1 MPMEFTVARSR
12 NKQNDTLVE
21 GGLLSTEGIIIISEF
36 VSSARVM
43 RGGIMINPWRTEEVK
58 GALLRV
64 LEMCRAERADRMR
77 SNLEFSTRLTTT
89 NWTLQVLQDLKSV
102 EKSDDVN
109 SYSAM
114 GFGMGFR
121 VMGLKSGFELV
132 DTLSLTKS
140 YRNAHSRLII
150 LDWGGTLGAEND
162 KVDKLQAYAI
172 AQGNVVVGGLGVTG
186 ADNSSLT
193 VNIPTVGRIPRGAS
207 VERIVPT
214 EFLNTDFIILN
225 LHRGDFSTAYNV
237 SEAINNNFGT
247 DTAIPLDTNSIRV
260 RAPSDPSQKV
270 AFVSLLENIEVDRA
284 VPPAKIIVNSRTGTL
299 VISGNVKVTPAAVSH
314 GTLSVRVNED
324 QNIDGGDA
332 IAIGEGAE
340 ANAGAA
346 AVPDTEIEVQ
356 EDVAKAFLFDAGVS
370 LSDLVD
376 AINAV
381 GATPSDLVAILEALR
396 EAGALNAELIVI

>member
-1 MPMEFTVARSR
+1 MQKFKYFWAFIVLVCIQTSPVLADRLKDLTSLAGVRSNQLVGYGVVVGLAGTGDGNTGITLQSMQSLVSRFGVTTDVDGLNGDNAAAVMITADLPPFTKPGQAIDV
-12 NKQNDTLVE
+12 T
-21 GGLLSTEGIIIISEF
+21 LSTI
-36 VSSARVM
+36 
-43 RGGIMINPWRTEEVK
+43 GG
-58 GALLRV
+58 
-64 LEMCRAERADRMR
+64 AE
-77 SNLEFSTRLTTT
+77 S
-89 NWTLQVLQDLKSV
+89 LK
-102 EKSDDVN
+102 
-109 SYSAM
+109 
-114 GFGMGFR
+114 
-121 VMGLKSGFELV
+121 
-132 DTLSLTKS
+132 
-140 YRNAHSRLII
+140 
-150 LDWGGTLGAEND
+150 GGTLLMAPLLGADGET
-162 KVDKLQAYAI
+162 YAI